1 MWMKEEVK
9 KLIVSGFVILIGLV
23 LLKYLPMWLYGSGIL
38 FDASAHIA
46 IAIFI
51 LYFFWFFIDQNKNWR
66 IPYFIFAF
74 MVLTIIS
81 VQRIIS
87 NNHNDIGLLMGLVL
101 GLVSIGVAE
110 WKRIKNKF
118 DF

>member
-1 MWMKEEVK
+1 
-9 KLIVSGFVILIGLV
+9 
-23 LLKYLPMWLYGSGIL
+23 
-38 FDASAHIA
+38 
-46 IAIFI
+46 
-51 LYFFWFFIDQNKNWR
+51 
-66 IPYFIFAF
+66 

>member
-1 MWMKEEVK
+1 MKEE
-9 KLIVSGFVILIGLV
+9 LRNLLVSGIVILVGLI
-23 LLKYLPMWLYGSGIL
+23 LLKFIPMLLFGGDIL

-51 LYFFWFFIDQNKNWR
+51 LYLLWFFIDQNKNWR

-81 VQRIIS
+81 VQRVI
-87 NNHNDIGLLMGLVL
+87 NGYHNDVGLLLGLAL